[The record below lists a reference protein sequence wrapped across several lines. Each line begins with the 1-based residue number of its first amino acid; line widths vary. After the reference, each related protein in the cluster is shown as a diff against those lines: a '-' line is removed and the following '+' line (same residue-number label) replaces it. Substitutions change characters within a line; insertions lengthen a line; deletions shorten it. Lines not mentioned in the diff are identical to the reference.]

1 MARKIL
7 LICGI
12 LSSLLYVAMNIFVPM
27 LYEGYDYASQTIS
40 ELSALGA
47 PSRTLWVIL
56 GIVYTLLIAAFGL
69 GVRQSAF
76 QNRKLRIAGNLLF
89 AYGIIGIGWTF
100 APMHQREV
108 LASGGSTLTDT
119 IHILIM
125 SPVSAIFMMVS
136 MGFAAVAFKNWFR
149 IFSIASIII
158 LLAFGALTGL
168 GAPDVN
174 ANLPT
179 PWLGVIERI
188 MLGVFLLWTVVL
200 AVILLQK
207 EKRVGSLNE
216 ITYDKFKEKVKANGQ
231 QQVKIKQTV

>member
-108 LASGGSTLTDT
+108 LAEGGATLTDT
-119 IHILIM
+119 LHLVM
-125 SPVSAIFMMVS
+125 GAISSLFMLLS
-136 MGFAAVAFKNWFR
+136 MGFAAAAFKNWFR

-158 LLAFGALTGL
+158 LLVFGALTGL
-168 GAPDVN
+168 DAPDVN

-179 PWLGVIERI
+179 PWLGIIERI
-188 MLGVFLLWTVVL
+188 MLGIFLVWVVAL
-200 AVILLQK
+200 AIILLRKKWLISQVNNNGK
-207 EKRVGSLNE
+207 
-216 ITYDKFKEKVKANGQ
+216 ITYGVSQMEKFKN
-231 QQVKIKQTV
+231 